1 MKLGDAKIGN
11 LSQGTIFTCA
21 KAERY
26 SEQAVHGL
34 VITARCDIAQDKFP
48 VLNYVPI
55 VALDDW
61 LMVDGFDIVRE
72 RAERESR
79 GKLKGFL
86 KSQGLAESIL
96 IAQSLSDLYTCLLP
110 TLKKKEPDQ
119 LKSIISQIELSTTD
133 FKENLSGFF
142 KEFDQIKCTVIE
154 ELIHHKINGY
164 YFLPNVY
171 IDENRS
177 GYVIL
182 LREATFVPRK
192 IASLIAHG
200 VDLQTLKANE
210 TPNVLNCLNFSID
223 DFAMPI
229 SQVPSP
235 EIEHILQSFS
245 MMFGRIGLADPD
257 PLLVSELR
265 VRVPAKA
272 RAAK

>member
-55 VALDDW
+55 VTLDDW
-61 LMVDGFDIVRE
+61 LMVDGFDIIRE

-86 KSQGLAESIL
+86 RSQGLAESIL
-96 IAQSLSDLYTCLLP
+96 IAQSLHDLYTYLLP

-119 LKSIISQIELSTTD
+119 LKAIISQVDLSTIK
-133 FKENLSGFF
+133 FESNLPGFF
-142 KEFDQIKCTVIE
+142 ADFDHIKCAVIE
-154 ELIHHKINGY
+154 ELIHHKLNGY
-164 YFLPNVY
+164 YFLPNIY
-171 IDENRS
+171 INETKR
-177 GYVIL
+177 GYVVL
-182 LREATFVPRK
+182 LREATFVPR
-192 IASLIAHG
+192 IVAPLIAHG
-200 VDLQTLKANE
+200 VDLPTLKASK

-265 VRVPAKA
+265 IRVPDKA
-272 RAAK
+272 RATK

>member
-26 SEQAVHGL
+26 SEQVVHGL

-48 VLNYVPI
+48 VLNYVP
-55 VALDDW
+55 VVTLDNW
-61 LMVDGFDIVRE
+61 LMVDGFDIIRE

-79 GKLKGFL
+79 GKLRGFL
-86 KSQGLAESIL
+86 KTQGLAESIL
-96 IAQSLSDLYTCLLP
+96 IAQSLHDIYDSLLP

-119 LKSIISQIELSTTD
+119 LKAIIAQIELSTINHRT
-133 FKENLSGFF
+133 KISEFF
-142 KEFDQIKCTVIE
+142 SEFDHIKCTLIE
-154 ELIHHKINGY
+154 ELIHHKVNGY

-171 IDENRS
+171 IDESKR
-177 GYVIL
+177 GYVVL
-182 LREATFVPRK
+182 LREATFVPREV
-192 IASLIAHG
+192 APLIAHG
-200 VDLQTLKANE
+200 VDLPTLKASE
-210 TPNVLNCLNFSID
+210 TPNILNCLNFSID

-265 VRVPAKA
+265 ARVPDRA
-272 RAAK
+272 RAAR